1 MLVTEMFSITE
12 ASFSEDNAGS
22 EGDCSSARRDSTSSE
37 GQAAVGVEIEVGAA
51 ARPLFLE
58 DPDIPRSFEATANES
73 SDDAWNSRGCR
84 GRWYFLG

>member
-12 ASFSEDNAGS
+12 ASFSEDNARS
-22 EGDCSSARRDSTSSE
+22 EGDSTSSE